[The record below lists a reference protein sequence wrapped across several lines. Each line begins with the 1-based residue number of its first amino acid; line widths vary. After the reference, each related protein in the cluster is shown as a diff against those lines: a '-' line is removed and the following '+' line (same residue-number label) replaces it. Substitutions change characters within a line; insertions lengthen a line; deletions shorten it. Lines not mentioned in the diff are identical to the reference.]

1 MYIEREIEPTI
12 DRMLKQGKVML
23 VTGIRQASKATV
35 LKEHLGDSF
44 DYISMKNPHDYLLAK
59 QDSAL
64 FFESKIFP

>member
-23 VTGIRQASKATV
+23 VTGTRQTGKATTF
-35 LKEHLGDSF
+35 KEHLCDSF
-44 DYISMKNPHDYLLAK
+44 DYISMKNLRDNLLAK
-59 QDSAL
+59 QDAAL